1 MNVTDGIPTA
11 IPMNTEYIYRNRLRI
26 RNDSTSFLSTPFTG
40 STVNDLHSDSKE
52 SASPSPIASDS
63 PTASPHAPLEWEE
76 RGDSIRE
83 SNASLSHSPPNR
95 GSRSSRIRRSPK
107 WRRMGMSN
115 PKKGTFAE
123 LHPDGPFAIYFT
135 QQLEQRCSALL
146 CLSLVQQKK
155 PSLFKPI
162 LQNSSLLGVC
172 LHCYTCCGNSP
183 CVPYTPLS
191 KSAHHAIMSS
201 SEFSSSPDHVDITLI
216 LAGTY
221 FLFPLF
227 PIAPIASSSFAT
239 SLRAGRGVFSLPLS
253 HAALWWPLST
263 SPTTDSTPL
272 ASWFPRWHYRRVSRS
287 FSTP

>member
-1 MNVTDGIPTA
+1 MNVTDGIPSA
-11 IPMNTEYIYRNRLRI
+11 IPMNAGYIYRNRLRI
-26 RNDSTSFLSTPFTG
+26 RNDSTPFLSTPFTG
-40 STVNDLHSDSKE
+40 STANDLHSDSKE
-52 SASPSPIASDS
+52 NASLS
-63 PTASPHAPLEWEE
+63 PTASVSPTAIPHAPLEVEE
-76 RGDSIRE
+76 YGDSIRE
-83 SNASLSHSPPNR
+83 TNASLSHSPPNR

-107 WRRMGMSN
+107 WRHMGMNN

-135 QQLEQRCSALL
+135 QQLEKRCSTLL
-146 CLSLVQQKK
+146 CSSLVQQKK

-172 LHCYTCCGNSP
+172 LHCYTCRGNSS
-183 CVPYTPLS
+183 CVPYTPLT

-221 FLFPLF
+221 FLSPLF
-227 PIAPIASSSFAT
+227 PIVPTASSSFAT
-239 SLRAGRGVFSLPLS
+239 SPRAGKGVFSLPLS
-253 HAALWWPLST
+253 HTAPWWPPST

-272 ASWFPRWHYRRVSRS
+272 ASWFPRWHYRRASQS